1 MSKLTLH
8 DFKWKPIHTAPLN
21 GKFYELRGPSGYMGT
36 PYRIIIA
43 RYESSRE
50 RPPFDNPAYKFDEH
64 AWRDITG
71 DHLTDAGPFPTHWR
85 ILTTEFEP
93 SVGDAAEIGQRAAH
107 YGDGIQPWDH
117 IKAAGWGPQ
126 FAAGNALKYVRRYKV
141 KNGEDDLQKGRWY
154 YHELVTMVADYFERM
169 TDVYKSAN
177 IVFLQLEQLLTQEE
191 RALLRHKT

>member
-126 FAAGNALKYVRRYKV
+126 FAGRYKV
-141 KNGEDDLQKGRWY
+141 KNGEDDLKKGRWY
-154 YHELVTMVADYFERM
+154 YNELLNLAAEANEVPGTSINYAGRTMGE
-169 TDVYKSAN
+169 
-177 IVFLQLEQLLTQEE
+177 LELMLTQEE
-191 RALLRHKT
+191 RSLLRQKL